1 MNSDDRAATGGSRL
15 GVFAYI
21 IGAFSFIPGLGILFG
36 IASVVWGAVTKKE
49 GGRTLLIMGAS
60 GIGLSMVLYSVLFY
74 FAFVQRGGVYDG
86 LRVQMA
92 ESSVTTL
99 VQAIEFYKVQN
110 GHYPDSLETLAKSLP
125 RNTMVF
131 VFDPSEPGFGRQP
144 RYFYYELVDDSHY
157 YLLGVGA
164 DGKPFTSDDVLP
176 KIKAGPDSK
185 IGLLIRS
192 GTDHP

>member
-1 MNSDDRAATGGSRL
+1 MNSDDRAGAGRSRL

-36 IASVVWGAVTKKE
+36 IASVVWGTVTKKE

-60 GIGLSMVLYSVLFY
+60 GIGLSVVLYSALFY
-74 FAFVQRGGVYDG
+74 FAFMQRGGVYDG
-86 LRVQMA
+86 LRTQLA
-92 ESSVTTL
+92 EGSITTL
-99 VQAIEFYKVQN
+99 VQAIEFYKIQN
-110 GHYPDSLETLAKSLP
+110 GHYPDSLQTLMKSQP
-125 RNTMVF
+125 GNAMNN

-164 DGKPFTSDDVLP
+164 DGKPFTRDDVLP
-176 KIKAGPDSK
+176 KLKTGPDSK